1 MRIAITAR
9 HQDISPDLRTR
20 ARALVLRLAKLA
32 ARAHDAQ
39 VIFASDH
46 RVATVELKLHI
57 LRGAILVG
65 RAEGADHRSALDLAA
80 ARVRRQLDKLPVKRR
95 RSRARR
101 AVGREAS

>member
-9 HQDISPDLRTR
+9 HQDISTELRAR
-20 ARALVLRLAKLA
+20 ARALVMRLAKVA
-32 ARAHDAQ
+32 ARAHNAQ
-39 VIFASDH
+39 VTFGSDH

-65 RAEGADHRSALDLAA
+65 RAEGHDHRSALDLAA

-95 RSRARR
+95 QSRARR
-101 AVGREAS
+101 AVRREAS